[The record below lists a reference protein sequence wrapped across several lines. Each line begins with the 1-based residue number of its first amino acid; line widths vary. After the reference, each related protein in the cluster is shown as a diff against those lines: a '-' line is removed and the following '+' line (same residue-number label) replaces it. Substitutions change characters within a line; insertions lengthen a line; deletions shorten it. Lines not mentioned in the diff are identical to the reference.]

1 MAGQKSKATEGPQES
16 DNDNGIHKERQSQGG
31 PEKVEVPAGMEGC
44 LEEAAE
50 EQSGGQGERQR
61 GQDLRTRQQG
71 QYGCPHDLSPPE

>member
-31 PEKVEVPAGMEGC
+31 PEKVEVTAGMEGC

-50 EQSGGQGERQR
+50 EQSGGQGEREQ

-71 QYGCPHDLSPPE
+71 QYRCPQDLSSPE